1 MDVVSLLV
9 INWLCVADLFLKVA
23 NPSLLEHNTAAS
35 ATGTYVCTYIHTRAR
50 THTHKF
56 VTSSITTAVNLVNIL
71 RIDKSATFNM
81 DLCIAFVS
89 WSASLQTNHHRY
101 THTVSQLAT
110 LSVLV

>member
-23 NPSLLEHNTAAS
+23 NPSLLEHITAAS
-35 ATGTYVCTYIHTRAR
+35 ATGMYVHTYMRVR

-81 DLCIAFVS
+81 DLCIAFES
-89 WSASLQTNHHRY
+89 WSASLQTNLHRY